1 MLTISNN
8 VGLSLGNTMRLNP
21 NLDGSGAIKQ
31 SVLLE
36 NIKEVRLTSK
46 NDFPAK
52 RKASNIEKD
61 FFNYAESEVEQDE
74 SFTTKCGAEAEL
86 NQYLASAKG
95 CDDVLR

>member
-1 MLTISNN
+1 MLKLGEYDASESELRWEWCDQAISE
-8 VGLSLGNTMRLNP
+8 LM
-21 NLDGSGAIKQ
+21 
-31 SVLLE
+31 LLE

-74 SFTTKCGAEAEL
+74 SFTTKCDAEAEL